1 MLIYWLLLAF
11 PAIMAMVYP
20 VGAAGAARAPLRMGR
35 LFAFSMFIALYTLA
49 GTFRFETGGDW
60 LTYDLMFEDMRSD
73 TLSYALTATD
83 PLYGFLNWFS
93 AQIGTGLYLVNG
105 VCCLVLVYGVVRVAT
120 SFREPWLAVLIAVPY
135 LLIVVGF
142 GYVRQGAAIGMMLLA
157 IASMDRSNPVRTVV
171 YLIVAV
177 AFHSTAALTI
187 PLFVFGMAPR
197 NKLLATAA
205 GIVGAAAFV
214 LVLAPRLQYFE
225 VGYLDSEYDST
236 GTATR
241 LVMSVV
247 PSVLIVLC
255 WRKFL
260 VGVKARPV
268 WLMMA
273 LANFAAVVALVI
285 SPSTTA
291 VDRIALFFS
300 VIQMAAYGEF
310 RTLVGISDRMAQF
323 VRLILIAVAVA
334 VQSVWLIFGTHAAFW
349 VPYRSIFENL

>member
-20 VGAAGAARAPLRMGR
+20 VSVTGATRAPLRMGQI
-35 LFAFSMFIALYTLA
+35 FALTTFVTLYTLL

-93 AQIGTGLYLVNG
+93 AQLGTGIYLVNG

-120 SFREPWLAVLIAVPY
+120 SFREPWLAVLIVVPY

-142 GYVRQGAAIGMMLLA
+142 GYVRQGAAIGIMLLA
-157 IASMDRSNPVRTVV
+157 IASMDRSNPIRTVV
-171 YLIVAV
+171 YLAISV

-197 NKLLATAA
+197 NKLLATVI
-205 GIVGAAAFV
+205 GMVGAAAFV
-214 LVLAPRLQYFE
+214 LVLAPRLQSFE
-225 VGYLDSEYDST
+225 LGYIDAEYDST
-236 GTATR
+236 GTAAR

-247 PSVLIVLC
+247 PSALIVLR
-255 WRKFL
+255 WRQFL
-260 VGVKARPV
+260 VGAKARPV
-268 WLMMA
+268 WLMIA
-273 LANFAAVVALVI
+273 IANFLAVVALVL
-285 SPSTTA
+285 SPSSTA

-300 VIQMAAYGEF
+300 VIQMAAFGEF
-310 RTLVGISDRMAQF
+310 RALIGVSDRTAQL
-323 VRLILIAVAVA
+323 VRLALIAVAIA
-334 VQSVWLIFGTHAAFW
+334 VQSVWLIFGTHAIFW
-349 VPYRSIFENL
+349 VPYQSLFENL